1 MDRATIYNIK
11 IKIGSRV
18 HSGKN
23 LKENPKSSPNTKMLG
38 DSIQK
43 LIIRPLTPETFS
55 QPKTLKFWAFS
66 SPFQLEL
73 IDFLMPILSSL
84 PPSTSIPLAQ
94 EGCPDNCKFHYC
106 EGVWSLYKKG
116 LWTCLGSRHKI
127 RVEI

>member
-1 MDRATIYNIK
+1 MDRATVYNIK

-55 QPKTLKFWAFS
+55 QPKNLDILS
-66 SPFQLEL
+66 ISLPFQLKL
-73 IDFLMPILSSL
+73 IDFLMPIPSSL
-84 PPSTSIPLAQ
+84 PPSTPIPLAQ
-94 EGCPDNCKFHYC
+94 EDYLDNCK
-106 EGVWSLYKKG
+106 SP
-116 LWTCLGSRHKI
+116 
-127 RVEI
+127 

>member
-1 MDRATIYNIK
+1 MDKATIYNIK

-55 QPKTLKFWAFS
+55 QPKNL
-66 SPFQLEL
+66 
-73 IDFLMPILSSL
+73 DILSIFFAF
-84 PPSTSIPLAQ
+84 PTGA
-94 EGCPDNCKFHYC
+94 H
-106 EGVWSLYKKG
+106 
-116 LWTCLGSRHKI
+116 
-127 RVEI
+127 